1 MLYNSFTPDVH
12 SGPVPKI
19 WNLINPVKS
28 KPWESLIGSVIPLLA
43 LLTSTGI
50 LCGCGLRFQSIVVAS
65 YFLVLSVGVDDVFII
80 LRAWDRTNMG
90 APIPE
95 RLSKTLEDAGP
106 SITIRCASE
115 LIICINTATESW
127 C

>member
-1 MLYNSFTPDVH
+1 M
-12 SGPVPKI
+12 
-19 WNLINPVKS
+19 KS

-50 LCGCGLRFQSIVVAS
+50 LSGCGLRFQSIVVAS

-80 LRAWDRTNMG
+80 LRAWDRTNMA

-106 SITIRCASE
+106 SITIR
-115 LIICINTATESW
+115 
-127 C
+127 